1 MRKQMI
7 LLGCA
12 AVLILAS
19 GSYAQ
24 DKQPFLGVLLD
35 ESPLPELL
43 TKHLRLEPGEG
54 LRVVNVSIGSTA
66 ERIGLDRDD
75 IVVAFQARKVTDLD
89 EFIAAMK
96 KAGVGAK
103 VSLEVIHLGQRKT
116 MEFQLE
122 PLGKMEW
129 KYPLEPPEPDDVFAS
144 RLGRIIKIGPDGKQF
159 EISLD
164 QLPDFGNFDIRQYFT
179 TKYTYRFTVDGE
191 NCTVTI
197 EGSPSE
203 ENTKV
208 TVQAGGVEH
217 SATVGQMDKLPEKY
231 QGPARQAVESAK
243 TDFRFTRGFQL
254 PGIPQPQVYNDLFDK
269 LPRIDVQRLSEEKDR
284 TIEKLREE
292 MEQLQRRMRQLE
304 ERLLNRKDNAEP
316 KSDTGG
322 PSASSPTQEKK
333 PSV

>member
-12 AVLILAS
+12 AALILAS

-54 LRVVNVSIGSTA
+54 LRVVNISAGSTA

-75 IVVAFQARKVTDLD
+75 ILVAFQGKKVTDPN
-89 EFIAAMK
+89 EFIAAMQ

-103 VSLEVIHLGQRKT
+103 VSLELIHLGQRKT
-116 MEFQLE
+116 VEFQLE

-129 KYPLEPPEPDDVFAS
+129 KYPQEPEVGFVS
-144 RLGRIIKIGPDGKQF
+144 RPGRIFKIGPDGKQF
-159 EISLD
+159 QISLD

-179 TKYTYRFTVDGE
+179 TKYTYKFTVDGE
-191 NCTVTI
+191 DCTVTI

-203 ENTKV
+203 EDTKV

-217 SATVGQMDKLPEKY
+217 SATVGQMDKLPEEY
-231 QGPARQAVESAK
+231 QGPAKQAVESAK
-243 TDFRFTRGFQL
+243 TDFRFTRRFQL
-254 PGIPQPQVYNDLFDK
+254 PEMPQPQVYNDLIRK
-269 LPRIDVQRLSEEKDR
+269 LPQIDVQRLSEEKDR
-284 TIEKLREE
+284 TIERLREE
-292 MEQLQRRMRQLE
+292 MEQLQQRMRLLE
-304 ERLLNRKDNAEP
+304 EKLLNRKGDAEP
-316 KSDTGG
+316 KSDKTS
-322 PSASSPTQEKK
+322 PSVSSPSQKEK